1 MNDDSATPLRIGSRS
16 ADARSPKMSTE
27 GSSDVASPG
36 DAANGRTHQMHREKP
51 LRSSEKAESVPRV
64 MRLQAVLRETGLA
77 RSTVYRMVAEHTF
90 PAPVRLSRRAI
101 GWRQNDVEQWFA
113 SRPSTSRR

>member
-1 MNDDSATPLRIGSRS
+1 
-16 ADARSPKMSTE
+16 MSTE

-36 DAANGRTHQMHREKP
+36 DTVHNQRHDRDREP
-51 LRSSEKAESVPRV
+51 LRSSEKAESAPRV

-113 SRPSTSRR
+113 SRPGSVAISAC